1 MRTLLL
7 LLLPLSVF
15 GQFKSLTETDLL
27 TDSVITR
34 TATNPFVFVSI
45 QDSSITITVI
55 GRQPKIYQLQKW
67 ITSIADDG
75 YEVAQFEKGKAP
87 FYDYTDLYW
96 ATSGDNYYLVQL
108 KYRHKRFNDV
118 VCLTS
123 NTQLIGVFINL
134 YHMSVF
140 IPMCDIT
147 DR

>member
-15 GQFKSLTETDLL
+15 GQFKTLTETDLA
-27 TDSVITR
+27 TDSVITT
-34 TATNPFVFVSI
+34 TASSAFVFVI
-45 QDSSITITVI
+45 TEDSSITITVM
-55 GRQPKIYQLQKW
+55 GRQPQKYQLQKF
-67 ITSIADDG
+67 ITGIADDG
-75 YEVAQFEKGKAP
+75 LEYAQFEKGKVP

-96 ATSGDNYYLVQL
+96 ATSGDNYYLIQL

-118 VCLTS
+118 VCYTS